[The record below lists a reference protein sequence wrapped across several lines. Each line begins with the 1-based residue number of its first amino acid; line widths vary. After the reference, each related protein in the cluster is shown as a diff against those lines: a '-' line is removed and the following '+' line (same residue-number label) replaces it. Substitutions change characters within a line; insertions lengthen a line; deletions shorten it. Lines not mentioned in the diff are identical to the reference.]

1 MSARNALVLF
11 LALSTLAFLVACGS
25 SNPAPQPPPGGGSTA
40 TNFNGTYVISISG
53 ADYTSSTTLP
63 NGSSFA
69 LTGTIAPNGSGSI
82 NGGAVDVIDPAL
94 AVSLG
99 STVPVQTDLPVTG
112 TYRVTPDGRGTGSI
126 TVTFDGRS
134 GQFGFDFVLTQNG
147 HGLITRFD
155 GNGTGSGTIDLQ
167 GTASQSS
174 LTSLAFSLSGA
185 DGSESFNLASA
196 GGFALDSSGN
206 ITAGSGF
213 QDFNEGGS
221 SAGLT
226 SLPLSGS
233 LVLSSGTAG
242 TAQLA
247 TSVNSLA
254 FDVFV
259 IDSTHLKF
267 IETDAI
273 EFLSGDA
280 FTQQASFPQ
289 GALAFT
295 LSGFDSSGDPFAAG
309 GLMTSTINGTTGNLS
324 GFEDYNDFGNALS
337 SPAVTASCTTFI
349 AGRCQLVF
357 TGFTNGSA
365 GTFQFAAYP
374 SSGGVQLLEV
384 DSFGITQGAAYA
396 QSSTALSAPQGYGL
410 NLTGFDLNSGTEVDD
425 IAEFTAQSVGSNSS
439 GSLTGIVDI
448 NDAGNGP
455 PVGGQGLGS
464 STYTPDSPATGRGSI
479 TIGNAN
485 ILPAGLE
492 YYTVDSS
499 TAIFIETDS
508 SQVAVGTLE
517 LQNASSSPGAAQ
529 PASALFRPAVLPTLR
544 SRTATAKKK

>member
-1 MSARNALVLF
+1 MSVRSALVLF
-11 LALSTLAFLVACGS
+11 LALSTLAFLVACGN
-25 SNPAPQPPPGGGSTA
+25 SNPTAQAPPGGGFTA
-40 TNFNGTYVISISG
+40 SNFSGTYVISISG
-53 ADYTSSTTLP
+53 ADYASTTTFP

-82 NGGAVDVIDPAL
+82 NGGAVDIIDPAL
-94 AVSLG
+94 AAALG
-99 STVPVQTDLPVTG
+99 STVYVQTNLPVTG
-112 TYRVTPDGRGTGSI
+112 NYRVTADGRGTGSV
-126 TVTFDGRS
+126 TVTFDGGS
-134 GQFGFDFVLTQNG
+134 EQFGFDFVLTQNG
-147 HGLITRFD
+147 DGLITRFD
-155 GNGTGSGTIDLQ
+155 GNGTGSGTIGLQ
-167 GTASQSS
+167 STASQTS

-185 DGSESFNLASA
+185 DGSETFSLASA
-196 GGFALDSSGN
+196 GGFALDSNGN

-221 SAGLT
+221 SAGLAN
-226 SLPLSGS
+226 LPLTGS
-233 LVLSSGTAG
+233 VVLTSGTAG

-289 GALAFT
+289 GTLAFT
-295 LSGFDSSGDPFAAG
+295 ISGFDSSGDPFAAG
-309 GLMTSTINGTTGNLS
+309 GLMASTINGTTGSVS
-324 GFEDYNDFGNALS
+324 GFEDYNDFGNAQS
-337 SPAVTASCTTFI
+337 SPAVTASCTTFT

-357 TGFTNGSA
+357 TGFTNGA
-365 GTFQFAAYP
+365 AETFQFAAYP

-396 QSSTALSAPQGYGL
+396 QSSTALSTPQGYGL
-410 NLTGFDLNSGTEVDD
+410 NLTGFDLNSGFEVDD
-425 IAEFTAQSVGSNSS
+425 IAEFTAQSVGSNGS

-448 NDAGNGP
+448 NDGGP
-455 PVGGQGLGS
+455 AVGQGLGS
-464 STYTPDSPATGRGSI
+464 SSYAPDSPATGRGSI
-479 TIGNAN
+479 STSQFT
-485 ILPAGLE
+485 LE

-508 SQVAVGTLE
+508 TQVAGGTLE
-517 LQNASSSPGAAQ
+517 LQDASSSPGAAQ
-529 PASALFRPAVLPTLR
+529 PASTLFRPAILPTLR